1 MGFDNQLRVF
11 VAEYLV
17 FEILVRMYLVSEEK
31 DELDLYGCK
40 DVIILFAKITCLT
53 RICVLQYVVLLRPL
67 TQVIFAT
74 YKFHYCLLKPLKV
87 SIVYRQRY

>member
-1 MGFDNQLRVF
+1 
-11 VAEYLV
+11 
-17 FEILVRMYLVSEEK
+17 MYLVSEEK
-31 DELDLYGCK
+31 DELDLYRCK
-40 DVIILFAKITCLT
+40 DVIILFAKITFLT

-67 TQVIFAT
+67 TQVIFAP